1 MSIKNKIIIIFF
13 ILSIIYI
20 LTNSNE
26 QFSKSKNIC
35 TGYLTD
41 NEYLEHMIPHHQ
53 VAIDISIMLQ
63 KVTKSPIMLEILRKV
78 IFNQKMEIIMMQ
90 EMKNK
95 LPNNISNIKD
105 GDKRYMPTI
114 SDLMKPNKLGLT
126 RTYCN
131 PHFFHPKEH
140 MKHMKHIKLNDEI
153 YIKHMVPHH
162 QVAVDMSKVLLKNT
176 NSDFMRYLGYR
187 IIRSQQ
193 AETILLTDLL
203 NKSEYYFNSEL
214 L

>member
-1 MSIKNKIIIIFF
+1 MKNKLIMIFF
-13 ILSIIYI
+13 ILCIFYI

-26 QFSKSKNIC
+26 GFSKSKNIC

-41 NEYLEHMIPHHQ
+41 TEYLEHMIPHHQ

-63 KVTKSPIMLEILRKV
+63 KITKSPIMLEILRKI

-90 EMKNK
+90 EMKNR
-95 LPNNISNIKD
+95 LPRNISNIKE
-105 GDKRYMPTI
+105 GNKRYMPTI

-131 PHFFHPKEH
+131 PQFFDPKEH
-140 MKHMKHIKLNDEI
+140 MKHMKHMKLNDEI
-153 YIKHMVPHH
+153 YIKHMMPHH

-193 AETILLTDLL
+193 AEIIMLYDLL
-203 NKSEYYFNSEL
+203 NKSEYYFNSEIL
-214 L
+214 

>member
-1 MSIKNKIIIIFF
+1 MMKNKILLIFF
-13 ILSIIYI
+13 ILFTIYI

-26 QFSKSKNIC
+26 AFSKSKNIC

-63 KVTKSPIMLEILRKV
+63 KVTNSPVMLELLRKL

-90 EMKNK
+90 EMKNR
-95 LPNNISNIKD
+95 LPRNISNIKE
-105 GDKRYMPTI
+105 GGKRYIPTI
-114 SDLMKPNKLGLT
+114 SDLMKPNKLELT
-126 RTYCN
+126 KTYCN
-131 PHFFHPKEH
+131 PHFFDPKEHIKH
-140 MKHMKHIKLNDEI
+140 MKHMKLNDEI
-153 YIKHMVPHH
+153 YIKHMIPHH

-193 AETILLTDLL
+193 AEIILLYDLL
-203 NKSEYYFNSEL
+203 NKSEYYFNSGL